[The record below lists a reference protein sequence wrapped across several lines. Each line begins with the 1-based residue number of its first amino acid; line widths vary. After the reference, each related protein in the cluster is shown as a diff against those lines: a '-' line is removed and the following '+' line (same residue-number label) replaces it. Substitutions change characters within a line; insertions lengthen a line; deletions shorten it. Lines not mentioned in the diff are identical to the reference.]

1 MKSKLVAIAF
11 VVVFAFLSCSDKRY
25 AGIMEKNER
34 MDITEQTI
42 LLELNIEDDNELTL
56 SELIKDVSYL
66 ELENNRESFMYPL
79 KNVKMVDSLIYV
91 QDIENQLKCFDLR
104 GNFVRNTYRIGNG
117 PGEIVKLY
125 DFDVDRQFLYL
136 LDGARSALSRYTH
149 DGSYVDSRSLP
160 FRAIRFKRVYNG
172 MYMFELAPYTL
183 ENDEESY
190 LIAVTDTSFSIK
202 NKYFTE
208 RELKVTRTPYFENSI
223 SSVYFAPLF
232 RRGIYKLEHDSLFL
246 KYYLD
251 FKTPYYEPS
260 KDVAGDLEAKN
271 NKIFYTYDNP
281 FHTERFLIQNFATSK
296 DMRGLLLLDLKTGES
311 SFIRKIVNDMDNVYD
326 FDFIHTKYYDVDKD
340 LFIANSNFYYR
351 EWHSEEVVGRVE
363 KHLVDSV
370 ANILIK
376 NGTEEQNPIL
386 MFYRL
391 QHNCLK

>member
-1 MKSKLVAIAF
+1 M
-11 VVVFAFLSCSDKRY
+11 FLSCSDKRY

-42 LLELNIEDDNELTL
+42 LLELNIEDDNAVNL
-56 SELIKDVSYL
+56 SNLIKDVSYL

-149 DGSYVDSRSLP
+149 EGSFVDSRSLP

-202 NKYFTE
+202 NKYFTG

-281 FHTERFLIQNFATSK
+281 FHTGRFLIQSFATSK

-326 FDFIHTKYYDVDKD
+326 FDFIHTKYYDEDKD

-351 EWHSEEVVGRVE
+351 EWHSEEVIGRVE